1 MDCCSLSLLEASK
14 EGRYEGVAWECLLS
28 FQSSVFREM
37 FGLSLCFFWSSI
49 VFSVV
54 KACKQIKDHT
64 QIQIDA
70 NKADWCNCEKRN
82 AKMQSIKTKVKLVI
96 LWI

>member
-1 MDCCSLSLLEASK
+1 MDCWSLSLLEASE

-37 FGLSLCFFWSSI
+37 FGLSLCLFWSSI

-70 NKADWCNCEKRN
+70 NKAGCREKKKHKN
-82 AKMQSIKTKVKLVI
+82 AKHKNKSKTYYR
-96 LWI
+96 